1 MSVQVFSPGMTKKP
15 YVPAGT
21 SLPATLAAWLK
32 VITVALLAPAR
43 QTWPKGTRSPQILR
57 PFTAGRA
64 KARSIL
70 LMPISWDTVQAGLRR
85 RGVRRTGAGLS
96 SARRG
101 AARGRATSR
110 VGRSNL
116 RMGVSWDTAVEG
128 STSTRWEEEPAGV
141 PVEGLEDLQPEAA
154 AGPAAEVPGPQGR
167 PEGQGEGHREVQD
180 ADEADA
186 EQAPEDLLPG
196 QGALEPEGG
205 GAQGQRGR
213 LEGDVAD
220 FRMDAREGEGHG
232 HEDQQGAQGRVAREA
247 R

>member
-1 MSVQVFSPGMTKKP
+1 MV
-15 YVPAGT
+15 
-21 SLPATLAAWLK
+21 
-32 VITVALLAPAR
+32 VALLAPVR
-43 QTWPKGTRSPQILR
+43 ETWPKGTSSPQILR

-70 LMPISWDTVQAGLRR
+70 LMPISCDTVQAGLKR

-101 AARGRATSR
+101 AARGRAISR
-110 VGRSNL
+110 EGRSNL
-116 RMGVSWDTAVEG
+116 SMGISWDTAVEG
-128 STSTRWEEEPAGV
+128 STPARREEEPAGV

-154 AGPAAEVPGPQGR
+154 AVPATEIPGSQGR

-186 EQAPEDLLPG
+186 QQTPEHFLPG
-196 QGALEPEGG
+196 QRALEPECG

-213 LEGDVAD
+213 LEGNVAH
-220 FRMDAREGEGHG
+220 FRMDACKGEGHG